1 MLKPDMKRFYREV
14 TVAPA
19 EDDPSADEPGR
30 ATFRILLDGRQVK
43 TPIGKALAVPTQR
56 LANAVAEEWDAQ
68 TEKIRPASMPLTQL
82 AFTALDRVAPEC
94 AVIAQRIA
102 DYGGTDLVCYRAE
115 APQDL
120 VQRQADAWDPLL
132 DWVRGEWG
140 AVLRTTAGI
149 VPVDQD
155 AAALAAL
162 SKVVGALDPH
172 RLTALAAVVQSTGS
186 LVIGLALLYGR
197 LDGEAA
203 IAVSQLDEDYQSE
216 KWGADKEAVERL
228 RGLSAEITQ
237 AEKFLGLL

>member
-19 EDDPSADEPGR
+19 EDGPSADEPDR
-30 ATFRILLDGRQVK
+30 AAFRILLDGRQVK
-43 TPIGKALAVPTQR
+43 TPIGKALAVPTQA
-56 LANAVAEEWDAQ
+56 LAVAVAEEWDAQ
-68 TEKIRPASMPLTQL
+68 TEKIQPASMPLTQL

-132 DWVRGEWG
+132 AWAKGEWG
-140 AVLRTTAGI
+140 AQLQTTAGI
-149 VPVDQD
+149 VPVEQD
-155 AAALAAL
+155 AAAMAAL
-162 SKVVGALDPH
+162 AKVVGALDPH
-172 RLTALAAVVQSTGS
+172 RLTALAAVVQATGS
-186 LVIGLALLYGR
+186 LVIGLALLHGR

-216 KWGADKEAVERL
+216 KWGVDKEAVERL